1 MSQKTIIVT
10 GASSGIGR
18 ATSVTLFASAKFRV
32 VLSGRR
38 IGELE
43 ETKRLCLD
51 ALKEGKEGDVL
62 VVGGDVSKEES
73 VKELFRKAA
82 ETFGLSLP
90 PLNV

>member
-1 MSQKTIIVT
+1 V
-10 GASSGIGR
+10 
-18 ATSVTLFASAKFRV
+18 
-32 VLSGRR
+32 
-38 IGELE
+38 E